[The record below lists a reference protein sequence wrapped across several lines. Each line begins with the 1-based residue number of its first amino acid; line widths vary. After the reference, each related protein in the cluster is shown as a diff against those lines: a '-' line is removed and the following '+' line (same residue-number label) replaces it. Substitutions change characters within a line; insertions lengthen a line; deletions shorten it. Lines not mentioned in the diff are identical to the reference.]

1 MALFRKQVAN
11 VVEWEEY
18 RDDVLFWKWTNK
30 EIKKG
35 SRLIVKPGQDAI
47 FLYNGVIEGIF
58 KEEGSFDI
66 ESDIVPFL
74 QIWI

>member
-58 KEEGSFDI
+58 DREGRRC
-66 ESDIVPFL
+66 
-74 QIWI
+74 